1 MMLSKLSSFFR
12 FLAVKMTLFIPV
24 LQNFY
29 FWGAFSILCSSLGIP
44 VFLILSNRIS
54 FPYSIMGLFPFFF
67 LNEFTMNTSLLSFK
81 QQTQFWTVCYEQ
93 WPPCY
98 LIQCLFFSP
107 HRIRSFRSSE
117 HFDSSIVLEALSS
130 LSFNDIIPFCFPL
143 YLSCYFLSSVGSGVT
158 WSLMSEVF
166 KNQIKTLIFFPIN
179 FYLKILQIYYKEKSI
194 VIS

>member
-1 MMLSKLSSFFR
+1 
-12 FLAVKMTLFIPV
+12 MTRGLHFSRIFI
-24 LQNFY
+24 FI
-29 FWGAFSILCSSLGIP
+29 WAFSILCSSLGILFSWSW
-44 VFLILSNRIS
+44 VIFLSLPHIPSWDS
-54 FPYSIMGLFPFFF
+54 FHLFF
-67 LNEFTMNTSLLSFK
+67 NEFTVNTWLLSFK
-81 QQTQFWTVCYEQ
+81 QQIQFWTVCYEQ
-93 WPPCY
+93 WPQCY